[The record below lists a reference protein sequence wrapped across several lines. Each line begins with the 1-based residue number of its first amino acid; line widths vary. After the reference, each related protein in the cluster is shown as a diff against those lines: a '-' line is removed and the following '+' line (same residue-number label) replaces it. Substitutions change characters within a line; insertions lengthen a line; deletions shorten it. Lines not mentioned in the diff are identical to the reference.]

1 MSQNTADKSQVKVLV
16 IESEKVT
23 RIGIKYALR
32 ENPNIKIAGSTGSAE
47 EAFYL
52 IDYLQPDVVLI
63 DIVHMGL
70 NGIETTLKIKENRP
84 DAKIIILS
92 PHKSDD
98 EIIAS
103 LGAGANAFCIK
114 DMSFDSL
121 LMVIQTVAKGAC
133 WIDPSAAAAAR
144 KCFQKTQ
151 NITNLQQ
158 YKAEKERKKLT
169 PRELEVLR
177 CIVDGLS
184 NQEIAEKLFVSV
196 HTSKAHVCNIFKK
209 LGVEDR
215 VLAAVIAIREHLI

>member
-1 MSQNTADKSQVKVLV
+1 MSQNAADKNPIKVLV

-32 ENPNIKIAGSTGSAE
+32 ENPNIKISGSTKSAD

-63 DIVHMGL
+63 DIVYMGL
-70 NGIETTLKIKENRP
+70 SGIETTLKIKENRP

-92 PHKSDD
+92 PHKSVD

-103 LGAGANAFCIK
+103 LGAGANAFCME
-114 DMSFDSL
+114 DMSFEAL

-144 KCFQKTQ
+144 KCFQKPQ
-151 NITNLQQ
+151 NVTNLQQ
-158 YKAEKERKKLT
+158 YKEEKERKQLT
-169 PRELEVLR
+169 PRELEVLK

-184 NQEIAEKLFVSV
+184 NQEIAEKLVVSI
-196 HTSKAHVCNIFKK
+196 HTSKAHVCNIFRK

-215 VLAAVIAIREHLI
+215 VLAAVIAIREHLV